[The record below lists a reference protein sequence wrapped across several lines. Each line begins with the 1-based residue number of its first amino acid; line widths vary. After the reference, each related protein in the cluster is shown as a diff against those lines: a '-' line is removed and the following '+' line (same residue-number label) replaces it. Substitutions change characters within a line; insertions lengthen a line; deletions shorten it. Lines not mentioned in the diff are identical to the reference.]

1 MGTLGGGSFSE
12 TWEVFCRGMRL
23 MRWSWMTPVC
33 PSPETEVAQRLE
45 RFIYLGDEQNIVCKY
60 VNGVC
65 IR

>member
-1 MGTLGGGSFSE
+1 M
-12 TWEVFCRGMRL
+12 EVLFRKRGKFLPGYAFDALVLDDTSLPQPRKL
-23 MRWSWMTPVC
+23 
-33 PSPETEVAQRLE
+33 EVSQRLE